1 MIREEMMDVEGPII
15 GACIKS
21 AGRNG
26 WNGTTGVL
34 RSSLLLGGDP
44 VSLEPL
50 AESRR
55 LQQDGCPFQHEHSGI
70 LAEDSR
76 GAELEV

>member
-1 MIREEMMDVEGPII
+1 
-15 GACIKS
+15 
-21 AGRNG
+21 
-26 WNGTTGVL
+26 
-34 RSSLLLGGDP
+34 
-44 VSLEPL
+44 LEPL